1 MLGWISAY
9 GAAAIV
15 FFGLDFLWLT
25 NMTASFYRPRLG
37 ALLLDQ
43 PNLYG
48 AAAFY
53 LLYIAGIVQLAVVPA
68 LAPGGSWTAAL
79 VAGAVLGLI
88 AYGTYDMTN
97 LATLKGWSL
106 SVSLVDMAWGTVLT
120 GLAATAGWLA
130 ADWLRRGISP
140 AG

>member
-1 MLGWISAY
+1 MVAWISAY

-15 FFGLDFLWLT
+15 FFALDFLWLT
-25 NMTASFYRPRLG
+25 SMTSFFYRPRLG

-53 LLYIAGIVQLAVVPA
+53 LLYIAGIVQLAVVPS
-68 LAPGGSWTAAL
+68 GSWTAAL
-79 VAGAVLGLI
+79 AAGAVLGLI

-106 SVSLVDMAWGTVLT
+106 SVSLVDVAWGTVLT

-130 ADWLRRGISP
+130 AGW
-140 AG
+140 AGRALE